1 MKSWSQVLPLNAATT
16 SMPWLVWA
24 VCCNRPFRHSVRSFA
39 GTWAHAHSKIAARS
53 VVPPGPVLQF
63 PKAYVYGAMPVGAAA
78 MILNTLALVAE
89 GFGWIGPP
97 PPVGGS
103 DGGNALGN
111 TE

>member
-1 MKSWSQVLPLNAATT
+1 MVAALVCAAFYLLLLQVG
-16 SMPWLVWA
+16 LVA
-24 VCCNRPFRHSVRSFA
+24 IRA
-39 GTWAHAHSKIAARS
+39 GFVEMS
-53 VVPPGPVLQF
+53 PVLQF

-97 PPVGGS
+97 PVGGS
-103 DGGNALGN
+103 DGRNALGN